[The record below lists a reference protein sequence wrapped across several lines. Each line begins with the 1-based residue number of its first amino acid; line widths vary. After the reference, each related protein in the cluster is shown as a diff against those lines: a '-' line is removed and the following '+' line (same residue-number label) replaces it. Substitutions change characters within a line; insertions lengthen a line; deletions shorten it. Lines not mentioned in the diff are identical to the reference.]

1 MERLRQDPQKR
12 AEEQA
17 RDTNRRS
24 LARHQP
30 ASVSAADAMEVVGQH
45 SQPEPMDVDV
55 GIDGQDTPGP
65 AGDVVLSPADLLR
78 FKRREHFLSLN
89 SNNFDT
95 DLFTDNPLLEAGK
108 EFHRELEKTSWSTCS
123 HCTEKYICMAV
134 RPRSGKCE
142 RCTRNPQLFAEEN
155 DLTPSVAPPCL
166 SDLTP
171 IEKLCI
177 SLICPVIG
185 IYKKGHSAASRGH
198 TISVIQDV
206 NVLASTLP
214 RLPANLP
221 FIVIKG
227 PNERIVDQNF
237 RVRRQAL
244 IDALLYLKDHNEDYR
259 SVTRAI
265 FNQI

>member
-1 MERLRQDPQKR
+1 
-12 AEEQA
+12 
-17 RDTNRRS
+17 
-24 LARHQP
+24 
-30 ASVSAADAMEVVGQH
+30 MEVDGQQ
-45 SQPEPMDVDV
+45 SEPERMDVDV
-55 GIDGQDTPGP
+55 NIDDQQDTPGP
-65 AGDVVLSPADLLR
+65 AGDVVLSPDDLLR

-142 RCTRNPQLFAEEN
+142 RCTRNPQLFAKEN

-171 IEKLCI
+171 IEKSCI

-198 TISVIQDV
+198 TISVIQNV
-206 NVLASTLP
+206 NELANTLP

-227 PNERIVDQNF
+227 PNDRIVDQTF

-244 IDALLYLKDHNEDYR
+244 IDALVYLKAHNEDYR
-259 SVTRAI
+259 SVT
-265 FNQI
+265 